1 MSFSI
6 NIPGFNRPVNVNDES
21 DFFGNGYYSSV
32 VRTPFGEFVSLR
44 TSLDY
49 EVSRRQERV
58 WNTQIFIWGTDEDRA
73 FLARPDEGVLSR
85 SRSWS
90 EALGAH
96 ILAISCLCGCDVS
109 VTEAFG
115 LQGDEIMERE

>member
-6 NIPGFNRPVNVNDES
+6 NIPGCNRAIDVKDER
-21 DFFGNGYYSSV
+21 DIFGKGYYSSV
-32 VRTPFGEFVSLR
+32 VRTPFGEFVSLS

-49 EVSRRQERV
+49 GVSRHQERV
-58 WNTQIFIWGTDEDRA
+58 WNTQIVIWGTDGDRA
-73 FLARPDEGVLSR
+73 FCARPDEGVLSR
-85 SRSWS
+85 SRSWN

-115 LQGDEIMERE
+115 LQGDEIVERE